1 MKQAVLKHWDLPWLP
16 VSALVI
22 FVLCFVIYALWTYS
36 KKNKPMY
43 EAASLIPLEDPKL
56 KEAVYE
62 K

>member
-22 FVLCFVIYALWTYS
+22 FVLCFVIYTLWTYS
-36 KKNKPMY
+36 KKNKHVY

-56 KEAVYE
+56 KDSAYE